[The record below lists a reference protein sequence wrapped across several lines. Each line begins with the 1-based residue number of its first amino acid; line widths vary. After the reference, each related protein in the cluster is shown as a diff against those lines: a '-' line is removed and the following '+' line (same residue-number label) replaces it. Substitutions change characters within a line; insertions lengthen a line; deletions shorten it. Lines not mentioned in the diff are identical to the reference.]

1 MKEMEPWNMEET
13 VNDGGRVDLQDFD
26 KAMNSLFEN
35 DFIQRCSNDNNSV
48 ELA

>member
-1 MKEMEPWNMEET
+1 MEPWNMDEDVE
-13 VNDGGRVDLQDFD
+13 DGEGCDMQDFD

-35 DFIQRCSNDNNSV
+35 DFIQRSETDNNSV